1 MYKLDNTALQIAIVA
16 NVSAALAEDVASG
29 DINALLIPESQTA
42 FAKIITRQ
50 DAVLCGT
57 AWVDEAFRQIDP
69 SVELR
74 WYFNDGDSLK
84 ADDLIVE
91 ETGPARSL
99 LTGERTALNFL
110 QLMSA
115 VATRTRY
122 FVNKV
127 DGNPMELIDTRKTIP
142 GLRLAQ
148 KYAVTCGG
156 GQNHRMGLYDAFL
169 IKENHIAACGGID
182 QAVQAA
188 RALAPNKLIEVET
201 ETLEELEQAL
211 QSGTDIIMLDNFSL
225 EDTKKAVELSRG
237 KAKIEASGGINDDTL
252 IDIAQ
257 AGVDY
262 VSMGTLTKDI
272 KAVDLSMRLYMEAC
286 KGLR

>member
-1 MYKLDNTALQIAIVA
+1 MYKLDNTTLQIAITA
-16 NVSAALAEDVASG
+16 NVSAALTEDIASG

-42 FAKIITRQ
+42 IAKIITRQ

-57 AWVDEAFRQIDP
+57 AWVSETFRQVDP
-69 SVELR
+69 SVKLL
-74 WYFNDGDSLK
+74 WHFNDGDNLK

-91 ETGPARSL
+91 VTGPARSL

-122 FVNKV
+122 FVSKI
-127 DGNPMELIDTRKTIP
+127 GRNPVELIDTRKTIP

-148 KYAVTCGG
+148 KYAVTGGG

-182 QAVQAA
+182 KAVQVA
-188 RALAPNKLIEVET
+188 RTLVPNKLIEVET
-201 ETLEELEQAL
+201 ESLEELEQAL
-211 QSGTDIIMLDNFSL
+211 QSGVDIIMLDNFSL

-252 IDIAQ
+252 IDIIQ

-272 KAVDLSMRLYMEAC
+272 KAVDLSMRLYMEA
-286 KGLR
+286 

>member
-1 MYKLDNTALQIAIVA
+1 MYKLDNTTLQIAIAA
-16 NVSAALAEDVASG
+16 NVSAALTEDIASG

-42 FAKIITRQ
+42 IAKIITRQ

-57 AWVDEAFRQIDP
+57 AWVSETFRQVDP
-69 SVELR
+69 SVKLL
-74 WYFNDGDSLK
+74 WHFNDGDNLK

-91 ETGPARSL
+91 VTGPARSL

-122 FVNKV
+122 FVSKI
-127 DGNPMELIDTRKTIP
+127 GRNPVELIDTRKTIP

-182 QAVQAA
+182 KAVQVA
-188 RALAPNKLIEVET
+188 RTLVPNKLIEVET
-201 ETLEELEQAL
+201 ESLEELEQAL
-211 QSGTDIIMLDNFSL
+211 QSGVDIIMLDNFSL

-252 IDIAQ
+252 IDIIQ

-272 KAVDLSMRLYMEAC
+272 KAVDLSMRLYMEA
-286 KGLR
+286 

>member
-1 MYKLDNTALQIAIVA
+1 VYELDNMALQIAIA
-16 NVSAALAEDVASG
+16 TNVSAALTEDVASG

-42 FAKIITRQ
+42 LAKIITRE

-57 AWVDEAFRQIDP
+57 PWVTETFRQIDP

-74 WYFNDGDSLK
+74 WYFNDGDILK
-84 ADDLIVE
+84 ANDLILE
-91 ETGPARSL
+91 IKGPARSL
-99 LTGERTALNFL
+99 LTGERTVLNFL

-122 FVNKV
+122 FVSKIS
-127 DGNPMELIDTRKTIP
+127 GNPLELIDTRKTIP

-156 GQNHRMGLYDAFL
+156 GKNHRMGLYDAFL
-169 IKENHIAACGGID
+169 IKENHIVACGSIGK
-182 QAVQAA
+182 AVAAA
-188 RALAPNKLIEVET
+188 RTLVPNKLIEVET
-201 ETLEELEQAL
+201 ETLEELQQAL
-211 QSGTDIIMLDNFSL
+211 HSGVDIIMLDNFSL
-225 EDTKKAVELSRG
+225 EDTRKAVKLSRG

-272 KAVDLSMRLYMEAC
+272 KAVDLSMRLYMNV
-286 KGLR
+286 